1 MEAGTRNGAT
11 DASGLPVDACREQL
25 ALILGSVD
33 FDATDRERRFL
44 SYVVNETLCGRG
56 MRIKAYSIAVEVFG
70 RDASFD
76 PQADPIVRVEAGHLR
91 RSLERYYL
99 TAGLADPIHIS
110 IPKGAY
116 VPTFS
121 LHRSPSPGDQEASA
135 APPMAPPPARTVHR
149 LPVMMAAGMAAAAI
163 VAAAVLM
170 LWWQVI
176 SPRPIA
182 SGPERPHLA
191 VEWFEDL
198 SGKEGS
204 AALARGLTQEVVS
217 GLSKFKDIVVVQ
229 SPGPETERQVR
240 YVLGGSLYTSA
251 DTFRLQVSLRSSPN
265 GTVLWAASY
274 DGATTVGDLLKS
286 QADIASNVATTL
298 AQAYGVIFQADAKR
312 AVPNPPDDWAA
323 YACTLSYYS
332 YRASFDGRVR
342 PSVRSCLEKAVERFP
357 DYATAWALLSLTLID
372 EARFGYPIDPVRSPA
387 LIDQA
392 LTAARRAVELEPL
405 NVRGLQAQ
413 MFALYLRKE
422 VDAAMKVGARAI
434 SINPNDTELMG
445 EYGYRL
451 AMSGNWNEGCALV
464 AKAWERNAGPPAYY
478 EAALALC
485 SYFHGDYEEA
495 AMWIRKADV
504 PANALYHVI
513 AIAIFAETGDEAL
526 ADRERAWLVE
536 HEPALVRNLRAE
548 AALRFT
554 RPEDIASFL
563 GSLKKAGLQ
572 FSE

>member
-1 MEAGTRNGAT
+1 MEAEAQNGA
-11 DASGLPVDACREQL
+11 SEGSSIPVDACRDQL
-25 ALILGSVD
+25 AQILDSAD

-44 SYVVNETLCGRG
+44 SYVVNETLSGRG
-56 MRIKAYSIAVEVFG
+56 ERIKAYSIAVEVFG

-91 RSLERYYL
+91 RALERYYL
-99 TAGLADPIHIS
+99 TAGLADPIRIS

-121 LHRSPSPGDQEASA
+121 VHGTRSAGAQEPSATPTLVPAPAS
-135 APPMAPPPARTVHR
+135 VGFK
-149 LPVMMAAGMAAAAI
+149 LPVIIATAI
-163 VAAAVLM
+163 LIAVVLM
-170 LWWQVI
+170 VWWRVD
-176 SPRPIA
+176 SPRSVA
-182 SGPERPHLA
+182 SGPEIPRLA

-198 SGKEGS
+198 SGKQGS

-229 SPGPETERQVR
+229 SPSPEVGRRVR
-240 YVLGGSLYTSA
+240 YVLGGSLYMSA
-251 DTFRLQVSLRSSPN
+251 ETFRLQISLRSNPD

-274 DGATTVGDLLKS
+274 DGPTTVRDLLKS
-286 QADIASNVATTL
+286 QADIANNVATTL
-298 AQAYGVIFQADAKR
+298 AQAYGVIFQADAKLV
-312 AVPNPPDDWAA
+312 VPNPPDDWAA

-332 YRASFDGRVR
+332 YRANFNAAVR

-357 DYATAWALLSLTLID
+357 GYATAWALLSLTLID
-372 EARFGYPIDPVRSPA
+372 EARFGHPIDPIRSPA
-387 LIDQA
+387 LIEQA
-392 LTAARRAVELEPL
+392 LAAARRAVELEPL

-422 VDAAMKVGARAI
+422 VDAAMKVGRRAL

-451 AMSGNWNEGCALV
+451 AMSGYWNDGCALV

-478 EAALALC
+478 EAALAVC
-485 SYFHGDYEEA
+485 SYFRGDYEQA
-495 AMWIRKADV
+495 AMWIRKADT

-513 AIAIFAETGDEAL
+513 AVAIFAEAGDGAL
-526 ADRERAWLVE
+526 ASRERDWLIE
-536 HEPALVRNLRAE
+536 HEPALVRNLRNE
-548 AALRFT
+548 VALRFT
-554 RPEDIASFL
+554 RSEDIAFFL
-563 GSLKKAGLQ
+563 SSLKKAGLQ